1 MHTKLW
7 LLALLFLAL
16 PAAGQPVVPVDG
28 SIKVLGGYLFQT
40 AITPESY
47 VITNEEALKP
57 FTSMLPPTTPY
68 KNLPATP
75 NPDPFLHGFKVD
87 FDQQVL
93 VVAVGRDRI
102 TKAPVFGGVQ
112 AAEDGTRLVLFSLQD
127 TTGEAHPYG
136 WSVYTAVVLPKTDG
150 TTRAVVITVPKQ
162 SQPWL
167 KDGKF
172 PDAKFPSL

>member
-1 MHTKLW
+1 MKTKLW

-16 PAAGQPVVPVDG
+16 PAVAQTSAPAPLAV
-28 SIKVLGGYLFQT
+28 KVMGGYLFQT

-47 VITNEEALKP
+47 VITNEQELKP

-75 NPDPFLHGFKVD
+75 NPDAFLHGFKVN

-102 TKAPVFGGVQ
+102 TKAPVFQGLQ
-112 AAEDGTRLVLFSLQD
+112 TADDGTRLVKFALQEAK
-127 TTGEAHPYG
+127 GEAHPYG
-136 WSVYTAVVLPKTDG
+136 WAVYTAVVLPKIEA
-150 TTRAVVITVPKQ
+150 TTRAVVTTVPKE